1 MIKTDTWLHFHHA
14 SDWKIKK
21 ILSHFYNN
29 HSTPFQLQAVFLY
42 IFVFWKKGF
51 LLAVHKLLLLLFIWV
66 VIWPQSQYSLV
77 QKRLYLFSYIF
88 LKYNPQ
94 QRQMQC
100 KWESEFSWD
109 TRVSELSK
117 LSNLTEHSWGC
128 LTTGNAVG
136 KTYFWSRGWP
146 RPPISKYIFQNR
158 KIILPQPAVCVK
170 FPKSSNLY

>member
-42 IFVFWKKGF
+42 IFVFWKTVFFWLCTNPG
-51 LLAVHKLLLLLFIWV
+51 LLFIWV
-66 VIWPQSQYSLV
+66 VIWPQSQWSLV
-77 QKRLYLFSYIF
+77 QKRLHLFSYIF
-88 LKYNPQ
+88 LNYNPQ

-136 KTYFWSRGWP
+136 KIYFWSRG
-146 RPPISKYIFQNR
+146 RPPNFKIHFSIPKYNFTPASSVC
-158 KIILPQPAVCVK
+158 KI
-170 FPKSSNLY
+170 PKI